1 MFYFSILLGA
11 KMRKKRL
18 LSMSYTTNKKSDSR
32 TSSEMGHYFIH
43 SGHYHIKKNG
53 HLCRKACK
61 NKLIMIEINT
71 PVDLPHQAVYDK
83 NNERISI
90 DYSDDDI
97 MIVDNVKQIVDIM
110 PIRMSMNCIIL
121 CVNGQLQVDI
131 NGKTSRIQ
139 KNQLLLCPPNT
150 FMENF
155 LFSVDFECKAL
166 CLTNRILQTFL
177 HSRINVWNHVM
188 YVNKLKVCPLHEKDI
203 HFADKLYD
211 SIRACLDYDGQSP
224 YRKEVL
230 QSLICGAIMGLCG
243 MLSLGMGPLPEE
255 RQAGENIFHRF
266 LELMQQ
272 TPVKHQTVEY
282 YAAQLCITPK
292 YLSVVCKKNSDKTA
306 NQWIQEYTLSDIIY
320 YLRST
325 DYSIKEI
332 SNKMGFPNS
341 SFFGKYV
348 KEHTGM
354 PPKMYREQYLAKR
367 G

>member
-1 MFYFSILLGA
+1 MAIFAERPY
-11 KMRKKRL
+11 KYKPV
-18 LSMSYTTNKKSDSR
+18 
-32 TSSEMGHYFIH
+32 
-43 SGHYHIKKNG
+43 
-53 HLCRKACK
+53 
-61 NKLIMIEINT
+61 MIEINT
-71 PVDLPHQAVYDK
+71 PVTMPYQTVYDK
-83 NNERISI
+83 NNEPICI
-90 DYSDDDI
+90 DYSDEDI

-110 PIRMSMNCIIL
+110 PIRMGMNSIIL

-150 FMENF
+150 VLENF

-177 HSRINVWNHVM
+177 HSRINIWNRVM
-188 YVNKLKVCPLHEKDI
+188 YVSKLKVCPLSEEDM
-203 HFADKLYD
+203 HFANRLYD
-211 SIRACLDYDGQSP
+211 TIRACLDYAKQSP

-230 QSLICGAIMGLCG
+230 QSLICGAVMGLCG
-243 MLSLGMGPLPEE
+243 MLSLNIESPAEE
-255 RQAGENIFHRF
+255 RQTGEGIFHRF

-272 TPVKHQTVEY
+272 TPIKHQTVEY

-325 DYSIKEI
+325 SYSIKEI

-348 KEHTGM
+348 KQHTGM
-354 PPKMYREQYLAKR
+354 TPKVYREQSAAKD
-367 G
+367 